1 MASQC
6 ATTVEPGEGEDDYLL
21 HGSESY
27 ATNHRHLHELHRL
40 SAFQQ
45 VTTKV
50 PPSYDGRSSW
60 FAYEDAIDDWCDIT
74 ELDADKRGPALRSRL
89 EGEAATHKRLLDRDR
104 LKDPTNGVKYFKSFL
119 RPLFVK
125 GAANVF
131 LYRFQQFMNMHRG
144 NGDMLRWITRFQLS
158 VNRMQEAWNDTYIPI
173 VDPNNAE
180 VRAFVTGLPEEEQ
193 AELTPEQAM
202 ERANNR
208 LKDQHARTI
217 PITPNLVALIFVSL
231 SDLTQDQ
238 RQVLTS
244 LMAHRNRVLADYNT
258 AELREVYLE
267 IFCTTKTTVDNPLLA
282 PSGHGGRK
290 TFLVIE
296 EGHLD
301 GSEGYWVEDEDD
313 GAEGFLEA
321 DEDAFWIYDEENY
334 SWFQRRFQGR
344 RMKRGFKGRRKGKGK
359 GGKGSSGKRFFK
371 RKKGRS
377 NLADDNP
384 DAWQTTD
391 GQWQDSQWQDQY
403 WDDWSWYE
411 SEESY
416 AEKGKGK
423 KGKKGK
429 GKGKFSKDG
438 KDGKSGK
445 DGHSQLADGFA
456 KHRKQIQHAG
466 GNHPTHTTPQGR
478 EGGEPPKPTLEPHHT
493 RGRGEATH
501 NHTTHHRGGE
511 GSNPPPHHTTG
522 RGVERNHWGGEG
534 GGGRPNRDHI

>member
-1 MASQC
+1 MLHTGEGDRSLSGILRTGEDTRKRILPGLDPWIVQWLASLQR
-6 ATTVEPGEGEDDYLL
+6 TFEPGEGEDDYLL

-27 ATNHRHLHELHRL
+27 ATNHRHLQELHRL

-60 FAYEDAIDDWCDIT
+60 FAYEDAIDDWRDIT
-74 ELDADKRGPALRSRL
+74 ELDADKRGPALRNRL
-89 EGEAATHKRLLDRDR
+89 EGEAAIHKRLLDRDR

-173 VDPNNAE
+173 MDPNNAE

-258 AELREVYLE
+258 AELREVLPG
-267 IFCTTKTTVDNPLLA
+267 DLL
-282 PSGHGGRK
+282 H
-290 TFLVIE
+290 
-296 EGHLD
+296 D
-301 GSEGYWVEDEDD
+301 QDY
-313 GAEGFLEA
+313 
-321 DEDAFWIYDEENY
+321 
-334 SWFQRRFQGR
+334 RR
-344 RMKRGFKGRRKGKGK
+344 
-359 GGKGSSGKRFFK
+359 
-371 RKKGRS
+371 
-377 NLADDNP
+377 
-384 DAWQTTD
+384 
-391 GQWQDSQWQDQY
+391 
-403 WDDWSWYE
+403 
-411 SEESY
+411 
-416 AEKGKGK
+416 
-423 KGKKGK
+423 
-429 GKGKFSKDG
+429 
-438 KDGKSGK
+438 
-445 DGHSQLADGFA
+445 
-456 KHRKQIQHAG
+456 
-466 GNHPTHTTPQGR
+466 
-478 EGGEPPKPTLEPHHT
+478 
-493 RGRGEATH
+493 
-501 NHTTHHRGGE
+501 
-511 GSNPPPHHTTG
+511 
-522 RGVERNHWGGEG
+522 
-534 GGGRPNRDHI
+534 